1 MGRWMDP
8 LCENILIG
16 LGTGLVTG
24 LLSGYYSGMVI
35 SRTSRFHS
43 LLRDAQR
50 VLKQVDFE
58 QQDTGVVVRGWEPKQ
73 LGAVADD
80 LATDREVHAAS
91 VVRTRSI
98 DVTKAFYAAVEGK
111 LNATEFEA
119 VVTRARNEISK
130 LRPSKRVLIPWGQV

>member
-1 MGRWMDP
+1 MDP

-16 LGTGLVTG
+16 LGTGL
-24 LLSGYYSGMVI
+24 LSGYYSGLVI

-80 LATDREVHAAS
+80 LASDREAHAAS
-91 VVRTRSI
+91 VVRARSI

-119 VVTRARNEISK
+119 VVTRARNEIAK
-130 LRPSKRVLIPWGQV
+130 LRPSLRVLIPWGQM

>member
-1 MGRWMDP
+1 MDP

-50 VLKQVDFE
+50 VLKQIESE
-58 QQDTGVVVRGWEPKQ
+58 QQDSRVVIRHWEPKA
-73 LGAVADD
+73 LSAVGDD
-80 LATDREVHAAS
+80 LATDGQSAAAS
-91 VVRTRSI
+91 VVQQQSI
-98 DVTKAFYAAVEGK
+98 QVNRAFYAACAGELDAPG
-111 LNATEFEA
+111 FEVA
-119 VVTRARNEISK
+119 VTRARGEIAK
-130 LRPSKRVLIPWGQV
+130 IRPSKRVLIPWGQL

>member
-1 MGRWMDP
+1 MDP

-50 VLKQVDFE
+50 VLKQIESE
-58 QQDTGVVVRGWEPKQ
+58 QQDSRVVIRHWEPKA
-73 LGAVADD
+73 LSAAGDD
-80 LATDREVHAAS
+80 LATDGQSKAAL
-91 VVRTRSI
+91 VVQEQSI
-98 DVTKAFYAAVEGK
+98 QVNRAFYAACAGELDAPG
-111 LNATEFEA
+111 FEVA
-119 VVTRARNEISK
+119 VTRARSEIAK
-130 LRPSKRVLIPWGQV
+130 LRPSKRVLIPWGQL

>member
-50 VLKQVDFE
+50 VLKQIEFE
-58 QQDTGVVVRGWEPKQ
+58 QQENRVVIRHWEPKA
-73 LGAVADD
+73 LSAVGDD
-80 LATDREVHAAS
+80 LATDGQSKAAS
-91 VVRTRSI
+91 VVQGQSI
-98 DVTKAFYAAVEGK
+98 QVNRAFFAACAGELDAPG
-111 LNATEFEA
+111 FEVA
-119 VVTRARNEISK
+119 VTRARSEIAK
-130 LRPSKRVLIPWGQV
+130 LRPSKRVLIPWGRL

>member
-8 LCENILIG
+8 LCENSLIG
-16 LGTGLVTG
+16 LGTGLATG

-58 QQDTGVVVRGWEPKQ
+58 QQDTGVLVRGWEPRQ

-80 LATDREVHAAS
+80 LASDREAHAAS
-91 VVRTRSI
+91 VVRARSL
-98 DVTKAFYAAVEGK
+98 DLTKATFTAFEGK
-111 LNATEFEA
+111 LNAT
-119 VVTRARNEISK
+119 
-130 LRPSKRVLIPWGQV
+130 

>member
-50 VLKQVDFE
+50 VLKQIESE
-58 QQDTGVVVRGWEPKQ
+58 QQDSRVVIRHWEPKA
-73 LGAVADD
+73 LSAAGDD
-80 LATDREVHAAS
+80 LATDGQSKAAS
-91 VVRTRSI
+91 VVQEQSI
-98 DVTKAFYAAVEGK
+98 QVNRAFYAACAGELDAPG
-111 LNATEFEA
+111 FEVA
-119 VVTRARNEISK
+119 VTRARSEIAK
-130 LRPSKRVLIPWGQV
+130 LRPSKRVLIPWGQL